1 MTSNVEAMHCSLR
14 RIVIIAGLLLAGV
27 SGVSAQKNPEYIFP
41 TAAFN
46 EEDVARQMEDGGA
59 TIDGLAKLKKKGRT
73 YFPWK
78 GDRIQLYPVTPYLTE
93 FLELQKKYRKGK
105 KIASMSNTV
114 FSYHIEGRVLDE
126 DGHFQFRD
134 VKPGK
139 YYIVTWIDYEKSY
152 QYKVQTGRE
161 TARNGYGEVVYSIP
175 TYTWY
180 THKYAVEQEVSG
192 IVEVTGDG
200 KMSAVISN

>member
-1 MTSNVEAMHCSLR
+1 MHCCIR
-14 RIVIIAGLLLAGV
+14 RIFIVAGLLVAGA
-27 SGVSAQKNPEYIFP
+27 SKISAQKTPEYIYP

-46 EEDVARQMEDGGA
+46 EAEVASQMEDGKA
-59 TIDGLAKLKKKGRT
+59 TIQGLAKLKKKGRT
-73 YFPWK
+73 YYPWQ

-105 KIASMSNTV
+105 KVATMSNTV
-114 FSYHIEGRVLDE
+114 FSYHIEGRVIDE
-126 DGHFQFRD
+126 NGHFEFRD
-134 VKPGK
+134 LKPGK

-152 QYKVQTGRE
+152 EYKVQTGRE
-161 TARNGYGEVVYSIP
+161 TAYNGYGDVVYSVP

-192 IVEVTGDG
+192 IVDVTSDG
-200 KMSAVISN
+200 KMSAVISNE

>member
-1 MTSNVEAMHCSLR
+1 MHCSLR
-14 RIVIIAGLLLAGV
+14 RIVIVAGLLLAGA

-46 EEDVARQMEDGGA
+46 EEEVARQMEDGGA

-73 YFPWK
+73 YYPWQ

-105 KIASMSNTV
+105 KIASINNTV

-126 DGHFQFRD
+126 NGHFQFRD

-152 QYKVQTGRE
+152 QYQVQTGRE
-161 TARNGYGEVVYSIP
+161 TARNGYGEIVYSIP
-175 TYTWY
+175 TYTTY

>member
-1 MTSNVEAMHCSLR
+1 MHSCIR
-14 RIVIIAGLLLAGV
+14 RILTVAGLLLAGA
-27 SGVSAQKNPEYIFP
+27 SGISAQQTQEYIFP

-46 EEDVARQMEDGGA
+46 EAEVALRMEDGNA
-59 TIDGLAKLKKKGRT
+59 TIAGVAKLKKKGRT
-73 YFPWK
+73 YYPWQ

-105 KIASMSNTV
+105 KIASMNNTV
-114 FSYHIEGRVLDE
+114 FSYHIEGRVLDN
-126 DGHFQFRD
+126 DGHFEFRD

-161 TARNGYGEVVYSIP
+161 TAYNGYGEVVYSVP